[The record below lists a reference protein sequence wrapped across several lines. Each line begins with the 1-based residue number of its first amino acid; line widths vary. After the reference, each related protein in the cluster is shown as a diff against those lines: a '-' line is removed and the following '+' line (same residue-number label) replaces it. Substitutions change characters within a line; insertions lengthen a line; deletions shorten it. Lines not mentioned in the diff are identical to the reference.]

1 MRTNNVESP
10 RPVDPP
16 KDIVDIVSREKFKEL
31 ITGYKKNS
39 GLSETIKKWD
49 NLFSHLGESSEKIFD
64 IVDAII
70 NNLEIE
76 NVIVS
81 DKKIKK
87 WLLPVRF
94 VLRKISKLVPKKLR
108 HIIRN
113 IAIRTKFMGSYF
125 GEASWH
131 LYKK

>member
-1 MRTNNVESP
+1 M
-10 RPVDPP
+10 
-16 KDIVDIVSREKFKEL
+16 IFKIL
-31 ITGYKKNS
+31 ISQDQIG
-39 GLSETIKKWD
+39 
-49 NLFSHLGESSEKIFD
+49 

-125 GEASWH
+125 GEAS
-131 LYKK
+131 